1 MKRKGSKKKIRIS
14 NKKFKNLFKKNTDS
28 SNNKLPIKKNLFG
41 IKTKLIL
48 SFFITVCF
56 IVILGMVSYTKS
68 SKDIKENYINNGKV
82 SLDMMAEYYE
92 LGMNTVE
99 TKAIQIDSDGVLKK
113 YYTGAYKHNPLEE
126 SNRYNEIKKS
136 IMASSVADQ
145 IVQDITVIAGYGNG
159 IYSGSTLN
167 NSVYTGFLD
176 SDEKALFDSAGETT
190 VWVGNHTYLDKAVST
205 SQEKYSLSMIRKLS
219 SGGSKH
225 NGYIIIDTKKEFV
238 DNILAKAN
246 FGDGSITGIIT
257 MDGREILYGDYNED
271 FAFSKESFFQDTIK
285 ADKKDFYEYV
295 TYGGKDYLFLY
306 SPIGTSK
313 ASICSLIPKER
324 IMKQAE
330 SVKKVTITI
339 VLISSI
345 IAILIGTL
353 LASGISKTINKING
367 VLHMVSE
374 GDLTTEI
381 LVKRKDEFSILSKSI
396 NNMIDS
402 MKYLITQIT
411 GVSSL
416 VTSTAT
422 DVNTE
427 SEVLVKATE
436 DISRVIY
443 NIEQGVN
450 QQAEDAQNC
459 LLLMEKLAEEINMVC
474 SNTTE
479 MENISVSTKEVV
491 GKGITILNDLNVK
504 AKNTSEITLTV
515 IDNIEN
521 LANQSS
527 SIVKIVETIRDI
539 AEQTNLLSLNA
550 SIEAARAGNAGK
562 GFAVVADEIRKLA
575 EQSATSVG
583 HISLIIEEIQKQT
596 TVTVSSA
603 KQAEEIVDSQSSALK
618 DTINVFDDINKH
630 IENLNYKLNK
640 ITSGMNGIERAKD
653 STLESIESISATSEE
668 TAAASSELNITV
680 QGQLNA
686 VQGLN
691 QSANRLNDSSIELE
705 EAVSKFKVD

>member
-1 MKRKGSKKKIRIS
+1 MKRKGIKSKEHIINKKI
-14 NKKFKNLFKKNTDS
+14 KKLFNRS
-28 SNNKLPIKKNLFG
+28 SNSINKIPIKKNIFG

-56 IVILGMVSYTKS
+56 IIVLGMVSYSKS
-68 SKDIKENYINNGKV
+68 SKDIKENYINNGKI

-136 IMASSVADQ
+136 IMASSVADE
-145 IVQDITVIAGYGNG
+145 IVQDITIIAGYGNG
-159 IYSGSTLN
+159 IHSGSTLD

-176 SDEKALFDSAGETT
+176 SGEKALFDSAGDTT
-190 VWVGNHTYLDKAVST
+190 VWVGNHTYLDETIKT
-205 SQEKYSLSMIRKLS
+205 SQDKYSLSMIRELS

-225 NGYIIIDTKKEFV
+225 KGYIIIDIKKEFV

-257 MDGREILYGDYNED
+257 MDGREILYGNYHDE
-271 FAFSKESFFQDTIK
+271 FAFSKESFFQDTLK
-285 ADKKDFYEYV
+285 ADKKDVYEYV
-295 TYGGKDYLFLY
+295 NYGGKDYLFLY
-306 SPIGTSK
+306 SSIGTSK
-313 ASICSLIPKER
+313 ASICTLIPKEG

-330 SVKKVTITI
+330 SVKQVTLTI

-345 IAILIGTL
+345 IAILIGTTI
-353 LASGISKTINKING
+353 ASGIGRTINKINR

-374 GDLTTEI
+374 GNLAAEI
-381 LVKRKDEFSILSKSI
+381 QVKRKDEFSILSRSI

-416 VTSTAT
+416 VTGTAT

-427 SEVLVKATE
+427 SEVLLKATE

-479 MENISVSTKEVV
+479 MEDISLSTKEVV

-550 SIEAARAGNAGK
+550 SIEAARAGSAGK

-583 HISLIIEEIQKQT
+583 HISLIIEDIQKQT
-596 TVTVSSA
+596 TLTVSSA

-618 DTINVFDDINKH
+618 ETIHVFDDINKH
-630 IENLNYKLNK
+630 IENVNYKLNK
-640 ITSGMNGIERAKD
+640 ISNGMNGIERAKD

-691 QSANRLNDSSIELE
+691 QSANGLNNSSIELK
-705 EAVSKFKVD
+705 EAVSKFKID

>member
-1 MKRKGSKKKIRIS
+1 
-14 NKKFKNLFKKNTDS
+14 
-28 SNNKLPIKKNLFG
+28 
-41 IKTKLIL
+41 
-48 SFFITVCF
+48 
-56 IVILGMVSYTKS
+56 
-68 SKDIKENYINNGKV
+68 
-82 SLDMMAEYYE
+82 
-92 LGMNTVE
+92 
-99 TKAIQIDSDGVLKK
+99 
-113 YYTGAYKHNPLEE
+113 
-126 SNRYNEIKKS
+126 
-136 IMASSVADQ
+136 
-145 IVQDITVIAGYGNG
+145 
-159 IYSGSTLN
+159 
-167 NSVYTGFLD
+167 
-176 SDEKALFDSAGETT
+176 
-190 VWVGNHTYLDKAVST
+190 
-205 SQEKYSLSMIRKLS
+205 
-219 SGGSKH
+219 
-225 NGYIIIDTKKEFV
+225 
-238 DNILAKAN
+238 
-246 FGDGSITGIIT
+246 
-257 MDGREILYGDYNED
+257 
-271 FAFSKESFFQDTIK
+271 
-285 ADKKDFYEYV
+285 
-295 TYGGKDYLFLY
+295 
-306 SPIGTSK
+306 
-313 ASICSLIPKER
+313 
-324 IMKQAE
+324 MKQAE
-330 SVKKVTITI
+330 SVKQVTLTI

-345 IAILIGTL
+345 IAILIGTTI
-353 LASGISKTINKING
+353 ASGIGRTINKINR

-374 GDLTTEI
+374 GNLAAEI
-381 LVKRKDEFSILSKSI
+381 QVKRKDEFSILSRSI

-416 VTSTAT
+416 VTGTAT

-427 SEVLVKATE
+427 SEVLLKATE

-479 MENISVSTKEVV
+479 MEDISLNTKEVV

-527 SIVKIVETIRDI
+527 SIFKIVETIRDI

-550 SIEAARAGNAGK
+550 SIEAARAGSAGK

-583 HISLIIEEIQKQT
+583 HISLIIEDIQKQT
-596 TVTVSSA
+596 TLTVSSA
-603 KQAEEIVDSQSSALK
+603 KQAEEIVASQSSALK
-618 DTINVFDDINKH
+618 DTIHVFDDINKH
-630 IENLNYKLNK
+630 IENMTYKLNK
-640 ITSGMNGIERAKD
+640 ITNGMNGIERAKD

-680 QGQLNA
+680 QGQLDA

-691 QSANRLNDSSIELE
+691 QSANGLNDSSIELK
-705 EAVSKFKVD
+705 EAVSKFKID

>member
-1 MKRKGSKKKIRIS
+1 
-14 NKKFKNLFKKNTDS
+14 
-28 SNNKLPIKKNLFG
+28 
-41 IKTKLIL
+41 
-48 SFFITVCF
+48 
-56 IVILGMVSYTKS
+56 MVSYTKS
-68 SKDIKENYINNGKV
+68 SKDIKENYINNGKI

-145 IVQDITVIAGYGNG
+145 IVQDITIIAGYGNG

-176 SDEKALFDSAGETT
+176 SDEKALFDSADETT
-190 VWVGNHTYLDKAVST
+190 VWVGNHTYLDETIST
-205 SQEKYSLSMIRKLS
+205 SQDKYSLSMIRELS
-219 SGGSKH
+219 NGGSKH
-225 NGYIIIDTKKEFV
+225 NGYIIIDIKKEFV

-271 FAFSKESFFQDTIK
+271 FAFSKESFFQDTLK

-306 SPIGTSK
+306 SSIGTSK
-313 ASICSLIPKER
+313 VSICSLIPKER

-330 SVKKVTITI
+330 SVKQVTITF

-353 LASGISKTINKING
+353 IASGISKTINKING

-427 SEVLVKATE
+427 SEVLLKATE

-491 GKGITILNDLNVK
+491 GKGISILNDLNVK

-583 HISLIIEEIQKQT
+583 HISMIIEDIQKQT

-640 ITSGMNGIERAKD
+640 IASGMNGIERAKD

-691 QSANRLNDSSIELE
+691 QSANGLNDSSIELK

>member
-1 MKRKGSKKKIRIS
+1 
-14 NKKFKNLFKKNTDS
+14 
-28 SNNKLPIKKNLFG
+28 
-41 IKTKLIL
+41 
-48 SFFITVCF
+48 
-56 IVILGMVSYTKS
+56 
-68 SKDIKENYINNGKV
+68 
-82 SLDMMAEYYE
+82 
-92 LGMNTVE
+92 
-99 TKAIQIDSDGVLKK
+99 
-113 YYTGAYKHNPLEE
+113 
-126 SNRYNEIKKS
+126 
-136 IMASSVADQ
+136 
-145 IVQDITVIAGYGNG
+145 
-159 IYSGSTLN
+159 
-167 NSVYTGFLD
+167 
-176 SDEKALFDSAGETT
+176 
-190 VWVGNHTYLDKAVST
+190 
-205 SQEKYSLSMIRKLS
+205 
-219 SGGSKH
+219 
-225 NGYIIIDTKKEFV
+225 
-238 DNILAKAN
+238 
-246 FGDGSITGIIT
+246 
-257 MDGREILYGDYNED
+257 
-271 FAFSKESFFQDTIK
+271 
-285 ADKKDFYEYV
+285 
-295 TYGGKDYLFLY
+295 
-306 SPIGTSK
+306 
-313 ASICSLIPKER
+313 
-324 IMKQAE
+324 MKQAE
-330 SVKKVTITI
+330 SVKKVTLTI

-353 LASGISKTINKING
+353 IASGIGKTINKINR

-374 GDLTTEI
+374 GNLTTEI
-381 LVKRKDEFSILSKSI
+381 HVKRKDEFSILSRSI

-427 SEVLVKATE
+427 SEVLLKATE

-459 LLLMEKLAEEINMVC
+459 LLLMEKLAEEINMVG

-479 MENISVSTKEVV
+479 MENISLSTKEVV

-550 SIEAARAGNAGK
+550 SIEAARAGSAGK

-583 HISLIIEEIQKQT
+583 HISLIIEDIQKQT

-640 ITSGMNGIERAKD
+640 ITNGMYGIERAKD

-691 QSANRLNDSSIELE
+691 QSANGLNDSSIELK
-705 EAVSKFKVD
+705 EAVSKFKVDS